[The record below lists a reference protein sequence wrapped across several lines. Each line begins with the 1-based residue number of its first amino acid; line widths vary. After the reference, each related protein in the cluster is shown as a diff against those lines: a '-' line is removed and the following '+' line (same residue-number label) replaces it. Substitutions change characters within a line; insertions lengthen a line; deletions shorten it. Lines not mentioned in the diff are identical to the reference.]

1 MTMNWRAGVVAA
13 LVFMAGCAASAQVAD
28 ETAVPRFSVAELKK
42 ALDVGQALVIDVR
55 DSRSFADG
63 HLPGAI
69 NVPLD
74 QIPQKLAQLNGSR
87 KVIVAYCA

>member
-1 MTMNWRAGVVAA
+1 MNWRACVVAV
-13 LVFMAGCAASAQVAD
+13 LVVCAGCAASAQLAD
-28 ETAVPRFSVAELKK
+28 ETAVPRLSVAELKK
-42 ALDVGQALVIDVR
+42 ALDAGQALIIDVR

-69 NVPLD
+69 NIPLE
-74 QIPQKLAQLNGSR
+74 QIQQSLARLKGSR